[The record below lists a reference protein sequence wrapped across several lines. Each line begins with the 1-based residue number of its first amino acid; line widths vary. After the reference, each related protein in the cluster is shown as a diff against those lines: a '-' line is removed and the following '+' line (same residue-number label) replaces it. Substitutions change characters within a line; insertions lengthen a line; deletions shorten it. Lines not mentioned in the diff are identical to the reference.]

1 MADNYLNMDELRK
14 QIDEIDEQ
22 LVHLMA
28 KRFALVKEVKLI
40 KQASGKPAFDDSRW
54 KHIKKRIEQL
64 SSEEKLNPQAVQKIF
79 DAIHDYALNQVY
91 RD

>member
-1 MADNYLNMDELRK
+1 MDELRK
-14 QIDEIDEQ
+14 QIDTIDEQ

-28 KRFALVKEVKLI
+28 KRFALVKEVKAI
-40 KQASGKPAFDDSRW
+40 KQASGKAAFDDDRW
-54 KHIKKRIEQL
+54 NQIKQRVEQF
-64 SSEEKLNPQAVQKIF
+64 SSKENLNPQAVQKIF